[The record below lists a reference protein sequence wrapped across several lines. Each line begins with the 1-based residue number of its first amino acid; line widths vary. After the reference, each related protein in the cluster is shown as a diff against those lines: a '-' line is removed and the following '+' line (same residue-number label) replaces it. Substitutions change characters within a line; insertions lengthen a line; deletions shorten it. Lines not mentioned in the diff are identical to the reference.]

1 MAVTVV
7 VRATYT
13 EERAL
18 ADFFTQTFGT
28 GSCTILWKRGRF
40 QCTIPRKLEANE
52 VEKLW
57 GAARVEHYEQGS

>member
-18 ADFFTQTFGT
+18 ETFFVQLFGW
-28 GSCTILWKRGRF
+28 GKSTILWKRGRF
-40 QCTIPRKLEANE
+40 QCTIPRPLRPDEVIQLKEA
-52 VEKLW
+52 
-57 GAARVEHYEQGS
+57 AQVEHYGQGS